1 MIEKK
6 IKHNIT
12 MKKILFVILV
22 CCISLSMSAQSGYKT
37 IKISKNLEFIQIS
50 KDAYIYVSIAE
61 MRKFGLVASN
71 GLIIISNHKAFLLN
85 TPINDKLTEEM
96 VKAITDSLHVKITG
110 FIPNHF
116 HADCMGGL
124 KYLKSIGV
132 KSYACQKTIDLA
144 RKKGLPIPQQGFK
157 DSLLLKF
164 GNKELYCYYPG
175 EGHAPDNIV
184 VWIPSEKILF
194 GGCMIKDVKSEGLGN
209 LSDANLKEWPNT
221 VSKVYTKFKDA
232 RIVIPGHGAW
242 GGTELI
248 THTLY
253 LLNKNN

>member
-1 MIEKK
+1 MR
-6 IKHNIT
+6 
-12 MKKILFVILV
+12 KILFIILI
-22 CCISLSMSAQSGYKT
+22 CCISINMFAQSGYKT
-37 IKISKNLEFIQIS
+37 IKISKGLEFVQIS
-50 KDAYIYVSIAE
+50 KDAYVYVSTAE
-61 MRKFGLVASN
+61 MGKFGLVSSN
-71 GLIIISNHKAFLLN
+71 GLILINNRKAFLLN

-132 KSYACQKTIDLA
+132 KSYACQKTINLA
-144 RKKGLPIPQQGFK
+144 RQNKLPVPKQGFK

-194 GGCMIKDVKSEGLGN
+194 AGCMIKDMKSQGLGN
-209 LSDANLKEWPNT
+209 LSDANVKEWPKT

-248 THTLY
+248 THTLD
-253 LLNKNN
+253 LLDKNN